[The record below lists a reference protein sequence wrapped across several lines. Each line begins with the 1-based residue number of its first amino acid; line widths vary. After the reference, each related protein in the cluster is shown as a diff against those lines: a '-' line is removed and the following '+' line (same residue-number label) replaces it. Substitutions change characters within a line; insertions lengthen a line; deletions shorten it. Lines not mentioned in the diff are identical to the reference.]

1 MENFEL
7 ILFLCLAPLSE
18 ASSIQLNKVYMK
30 SNQMKQAQLILTVQ
44 NFVFFF
50 ESNLLNVLQEE
61 SRECVSVCHC

>member
-1 MENFEL
+1 MKNFEL